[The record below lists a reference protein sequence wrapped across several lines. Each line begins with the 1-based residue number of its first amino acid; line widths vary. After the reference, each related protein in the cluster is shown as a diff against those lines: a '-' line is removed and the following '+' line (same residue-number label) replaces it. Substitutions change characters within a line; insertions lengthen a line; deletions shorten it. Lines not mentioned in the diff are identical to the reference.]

1 MEGASVADGTAF
13 EHTRCGLA
21 VHPRRKGTVMR
32 ASLVAGI
39 LLIVFGV
46 LIFAY
51 GGFSFTK
58 REKVLDIGPIEA
70 TAERREHV
78 PLPPILGG
86 AAVLGGIAL
95 LVAGRRRR

>member
-1 MEGASVADGTAF
+1 
-13 EHTRCGLA
+13 
-21 VHPRRKGTVMR
+21 MR
-32 ASLVAGI
+32 ASLVTGI
-39 LLIVFGV
+39 VLIVLGV

-58 REKVLDIGPIEA
+58 REKVLDVGPIEA
-70 TAERREHV
+70 TAERRERV

-95 LVAGRRRR
+95 LVAGRRRG

>member
-1 MEGASVADGTAF
+1 M
-13 EHTRCGLA
+13 RCGRA
-21 VHPRRKGTVMR
+21 AHPRPEGTVLR

-39 LLIVFGV
+39 VLIVLGV

-70 TAERREHV
+70 TAETRERV

-86 AAVLGGIAL
+86 AAVVGGIVL
-95 LVAGRRRR
+95 VVAGSRRRR

>member
-1 MEGASVADGTAF
+1 
-13 EHTRCGLA
+13 
-21 VHPRRKGTVMR
+21 MR

-39 LLIVFGV
+39 VLIVLGV

-70 TAERREHV
+70 TAETRERV

-86 AAVLGGIAL
+86 AAVVGGIVL
-95 LVAGRRRR
+95 VVAGSRRRR

>member
-1 MEGASVADGTAF
+1 
-13 EHTRCGLA
+13 
-21 VHPRRKGTVMR
+21 MR
-32 ASLVAGI
+32 ASLIAGI
-39 LLIVFGV
+39 VLIVLGV

-70 TAERREHV
+70 TAETRERV

-86 AAVLGGIAL
+86 AAIVGGIAL
-95 LVAGRRRR
+95 VVAGSRRRR